1 MSATESEVSPAAS
14 QSAIIPPVIFNRL
27 ATLHDDPAAMIEA
40 TIAHYRS
47 VGRPLELFE
56 ALKMRIRNRL
66 ALPLIAPE
74 DEPRQSDDVD
84 RQLEAGL
91 LDACRETG
99 EMLLGQGRIREGWMY
114 LRPTG
119 DTARAAELIGHI
131 EPDEDN
137 AEDLISVLLHEGVDI
152 ARGYKLLMDRNGTCN
167 SITTYEQ
174 SISGREKRDRVA
186 AARVLLDHFYDDLCE
201 SVRGDIARNE
211 APAAADETLSDMLA
225 KRKWILA
232 DGGYHLDTTH
242 LSSVIRI
249 ARVLED
255 QPSLQRAYE
264 LVQYG
269 RRLHHQF
276 QYPGDEPFVD
286 FYPSHLAYYGVLL
299 GRDIDAGLAV
309 FERKMLASDP
319 ATSGTVPMEV
329 YTELLDRVGRSVQA
343 IDIAL
348 RCVPDDVPSPR
359 IVPPLLEMANRCGHY
374 APILQFCIRKNDLLG
389 YAATAAAQ
397 TNWKKTAAMPSK

>member
-1 MSATESEVSPAAS
+1 MSSTDSAAIPAAGPS
-14 QSAIIPPVIFNRL
+14 TPAPPVIFNRL
-27 ATLHDDPAAMIEA
+27 AQQHDDPVAMIET

-47 VGRPLELFE
+47 AGRPLELFE

-66 ALPLIAPE
+66 GLPLIAPE

-131 EPDEDN
+131 EPTEDN
-137 AEDLISVLLHEGVDI
+137 VEDLIAVLLHEGVDI
-152 ARGYKLLMDRNGTCN
+152 ARGYKLLLDRNGTCN

-174 SISGREKRDRVA
+174 SISGREKRDRMA
-186 AARVLLDHFYDDLCE
+186 AGRVLLDHFYEELCE

-211 APAAADETLSDMLA
+211 APAAPDETLGDMLA
-225 KRKWILA
+225 KRKWILS

-242 LSSVIRI
+242 LAAVIRI

-286 FYPSHLAYYGVLL
+286 FYPSHLAYYSVLL
-299 GRDIDAGLAV
+299 GRDVDAGLAV
-309 FERKMLASDP
+309 FERKMLSSDP
-319 ATSGTVPMEV
+319 ATGGTAPMEV
-329 YTELLDRVGRSVQA
+329 YTELLDRVGRSAQA
-343 IDIAL
+343 IDVAL
-348 RCVPDDVPSPR
+348 RHVPDDVPSPR
-359 IVPPLLEMANRCGHY
+359 MVPPLLEMANRCGHF
-374 APILQFCIRKNDLLG
+374 APILAYCVKKNDLLG
-389 YAATAAAQ
+389 YAATATAQ
-397 TNWKKTAAMPSK
+397 KRYQSV